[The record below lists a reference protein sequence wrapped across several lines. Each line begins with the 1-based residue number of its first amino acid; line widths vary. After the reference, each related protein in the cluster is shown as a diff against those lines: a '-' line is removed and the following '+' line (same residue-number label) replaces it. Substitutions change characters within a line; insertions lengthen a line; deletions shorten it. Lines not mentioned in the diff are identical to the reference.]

1 MDNKKLAILIH
12 PVNRELLYLYEPGMR
27 TKSISIV
34 KKVLEWMSPFKASD
48 IEGIKSQYNGKEVKG
63 ELIMCPLLAEQ
74 VISLNPRK
82 IFFKVKRA
90 AKFAESRGANL
101 LGLVAYTALVGE
113 KGLKLKEHLNIP
125 MTTGHHLTIATLPEA
140 VLRALREAHYN
151 LEEMI
156 FLIFGLNPLS
166 FFLVSKLGNSAKKI
180 YIYSQN
186 REKFKKIK
194 SLLPLRLKKKV
205 EPIGSRFKYILKWVN
220 FIAVTTNRIPSEF
233 NLEYLRKGTI
243 ILDTSYPRKIVP
255 LRKDVLVID
264 GVAMK
269 PPGEPKFNFNFGL
282 PEGLC
287 FPCIAEP
294 LTLFLEDRFESYSL
308 GKDFFSEKAEEIF
321 RLSLRHGF
329 QIEALTSRDYL
340 IPQERIL
347 EFKESIRRKERSLF
361 FLKRW
366 LGLKN

>member
-27 TKSISIV
+27 AKSISIV

-48 IEGIKSQYNGKEVKG
+48 IEGIKSQHNGKEVKG
-63 ELIMCPLLAEQ
+63 ELIMCPLLTEQ
-74 VISLNPRK
+74 MVSLNPRK

-90 AKFAESRGANL
+90 AKFAESRGINL
-101 LGLVAYTALVGE
+101 LGLVAYTALIGE
-113 KGLKLKEHLNIP
+113 RGSRLKEYLSVPI
-125 MTTGHHLTIATLPEA
+125 TTGHHLTIATLPEA
-140 VLRALREAHYN
+140 VLRALREAHYD
-151 LEEMI
+151 LEEMV

-166 FFLVSKLGNSAKKI
+166 FFLISKLGNSAKKI
-180 YIYSQN
+180 YIYSRN
-186 REKFKKIK
+186 KEKLEEMKG
-194 SLLPLRLKKKV
+194 LLPLRVKKKV
-205 EPIGSRFKYILKWVN
+205 ESIGSRFKYILKWVN
-220 FIAVTTNRIPSEF
+220 FIAITTNRIPSGF

-243 ILDTSYPRKIVP
+243 ILDASYPRRIVS

-264 GVAMK
+264 GVAMR
-269 PPGEPKFNFNFGL
+269 PPGKPRFNFNFGL

-287 FPCIAEP
+287 FPCMAEP
-294 LTLFLEDRFESYSL
+294 LTLFLEDRFENYSL
-308 GKDFFSEKAEEIF
+308 GKDFSLEKAEEIF

-329 QIEALTSRDYL
+329 QIEALTDREYL

-347 EFKESIRRKERSLF
+347 EFKESIRRKEKSFF

-366 LGLKN
+366 LNLKK